1 MPTSL
6 ISIVMPSLN
15 QARFLPEALDS
26 VLAQDHAH
34 LELIVADGGSSD
46 GTAGILAE
54 RGATDPRLRWFSK
67 PDTGP
72 AQALNRAMAEAR
84 GTLIGWLNADDLYAP
99 GAVRRAAEALELHPE
114 WVLAYGHGEHVD
126 ETGGLISP
134 YPTLPPDG
142 PLERFQ
148 DGCFICQPTVF
159 FLRTM
164 PLLIGPLDETL
175 KASFDFD
182 WWLRAFQA
190 FPGRIGFID
199 AAQARS
205 RLHAGG
211 ITARQRRT
219 VALEGMRILA
229 GAFGTAPVH
238 WLTTYMEEAADAA
251 AAGARTTDLAR
262 HFLEVLEEAEPYL
275 AKHEANALRESIE
288 RRFEA

>member
-134 YPTLPPDG
+134 IPPCRPTG
-142 PLERFQ
+142 RWSAS
-148 DGCFICQPTVF
+148 
-159 FLRTM
+159 RTA
-164 PLLIGPLDETL
+164 
-175 KASFDFD
+175 ASS
-182 WWLRAFQA
+182 A
-190 FPGRIGFID
+190 
-199 AAQARS
+199 S
-205 RLHAGG
+205 R
-211 ITARQRRT
+211 RC
-219 VALEGMRILA
+219 
-229 GAFGTAPVH
+229 
-238 WLTTYMEEAADAA
+238 
-251 AAGARTTDLAR
+251 
-262 HFLEVLEEAEPYL
+262 
-275 AKHEANALRESIE
+275 SS
-288 RRFEA
+288 